1 MKPKVSP
8 ITFGVAKFN
17 IMGLFKRTKNIN
29 KPVIRQVL
37 DLIPSHIIRRSI
49 KQYHGDK
56 WCHKYFTY
64 DQLVAMSF
72 GQLNK
77 CQTLEDISA
86 GISVSETFIS
96 DLGLLQSPARS
107 TMSDG
112 NKKRNF
118 KVFESIYYQL
128 LGHYRQVLKPKHN
141 SHIIKEI
148 EHKTV
153 KIIDSSTISLCL
165 SLFDWAKFRTAKG
178 GIKIHVRWDES
189 LMLPDLINITEAKI
203 HDRYGFE
210 TMIFPK
216 GTIIVEDK
224 AYFDFELMYTRIKA
238 GNIFVTRIKDNTVYD
253 VIEEL
258 DLPDTED
265 QHILIDELIRLTSP
279 QAATTKIEKYVLR
292 RVVAYDEKNNTTI
305 NIISNNL
312 QWKAS
317 TIAQLYR
324 NRWDIELFFKALK
337 QNLQV
342 KTFIGTSEN
351 AVKSQIF
358 VALICFLL
366 LELIRRNICNKEVGF
381 SNFCERIRICLTY
394 YLTLSYVCNQV
405 GQGANRIK
413 IKKYTIFDTIPDLF
427 SG

>member
-1 MKPKVSP
+1 
-8 ITFGVAKFN
+8 
-17 IMGLFKRTKNIN
+17 MGLYKRTKNNN
-29 KPVIRQVL
+29 KPIIRQVL
-37 DLIPSHIIRRSI
+37 DLLPPHILKKNV
-49 KQYHGDK
+49 KQHQSDK

-112 NKKRNF
+112 NKNRSY
-118 KVFESIYYQL
+118 KVFESLYYQL
-128 LGHYRQVLKPKHN
+128 LGYYKQVLKPKHN

-148 EHKTV
+148 EYKTV
-153 KIIDSSTISLCL
+153 KIIDSTTISLCL
-165 SLFDWAKFRTAKG
+165 NLFDWAKFRTAKG
-178 GIKIHVRWDES
+178 GIKIHVRWDET

-210 TMIFPK
+210 AMIFPK
-216 GTIIVEDK
+216 GTIIVEDR
-224 AYFDFELMYTRIKA
+224 AYFDFELMYSRIKA
-238 GNIFVTRIKDNTVYD
+238 GNIFVTRIKENTIYEIV
-253 VIEEL
+253 EEME
-258 DLPDTED
+258 LPDKED

-279 QAATTKIEKYVLR
+279 KAIKTKIAKHVLR

-305 NIISNNL
+305 DIITNNTT
-312 QWKAS
+312 WKAS
-317 TIAQLYR
+317 TVAQLYR

-358 VALICFLL
+358 VAMICFLL
-366 LELIRRNICNKEVGF
+366 LELMRRNICTKAVGF
-381 SNFCERIRICLTY
+381 SNFSERIRICLTY
-394 YLTLSYVCNQV
+394 YLSINYVCNNV
-405 GQGANRIK
+405 GQGAYRISVK
-413 IKKYTIFDTIPDLF
+413 QKTLFDSLPDLF

>member
-1 MKPKVSP
+1 
-8 ITFGVAKFN
+8 
-17 IMGLFKRTKNIN
+17 MGLYKRTKNNN

-37 DLIPSHIIRRSI
+37 DLIPRHLLRKSI
-49 KQYHGDK
+49 DNHKSDK

-64 DQLVAMSF
+64 DQLVATMF

-77 CQTLEDISA
+77 CQSLEDISA
-86 GISVSETFIS
+86 GISVNETFIS
-96 DLGLLQSPARS
+96 DLGLEQSPARS

-112 NKKRNF
+112 NKKRNY
-118 KVFESIYYQL
+118 KVYENLYLSL
-128 LGHYRQVLKPKHN
+128 LRHYSQVLKPKHN
-141 SHIIKEI
+141 THIIKEI

-178 GIKIHVRWDES
+178 GVKIHVRWDES
-189 LMLPDLINITEAKI
+189 LMLPDLINITEAKT
-203 HDRYGFE
+203 HDRYGFDN
-210 TMIFPK
+210 MIFPK

-224 AYFDFELMYTRIKA
+224 AYFDFELMRSRALAK
-238 GNIFVTRIKDNTVYD
+238 NIFVTRIKENTVYE

-258 DLPDTED
+258 ELPENED
-265 QHILIDELIRLTSP
+265 QHILIDELIKLTSP
-279 QAATTKIEKYVLR
+279 KAVKTKIANHVLR

-305 NIISNNL
+305 EIITNNL
-312 QWKAS
+312 NWKAS

-351 AVKSQIF
+351 AVKAQIF
-358 VALICFLL
+358 IAMICFLL
-366 LELIRRNICNKEVGF
+366 LELMRRNICKGNVGF

-394 YLTLSYVCNQV
+394 YLTLSYICNNV
-405 GQGANRIK
+405 GQGAHRVKVRNK
-413 IKKYTIFDTIPDLF
+413 SLFDGTPDLF